1 MSGPAF
7 RGQAA
12 GRLKWLWQDRR
23 LAARAGLAG
32 VAGLLWALAFPKAG
46 IAGFAW
52 AAPGL
57 LVLAGWGLPRGAAFR
72 CGYVAGLVHFI
83 VSLSWLRFIPF
94 PAGAYAGWFALAAF
108 LALFP
113 AVWLMVVTGDSRRA
127 GPPATAPPLLRL
139 GADVAAW
146 PMKQLVLWALGGAA
160 AWVALDMLRSRIFG
174 GFPWNLLGASQQGQI
189 PLIQMASVT
198 GVHGVTL
205 LVVWFSLSLTA
216 ALLLL
221 VQVPEHPQRWRRPLF
236 LPLLGVVLVY
246 AWGFIEIWTDR
257 PAPRALRVALVQP
270 SIPQTLIWDASADGE
285 RFGRLMDLTRAAL
298 ATRPDLVVWPE
309 ASLPG
314 GITAEQFAELREAVR
329 LAGAW
334 FVFGTDDLEPLAAGG
349 DGRPRVYNAAMLMNP
364 EGGVVATYRKRKL
377 VIFGEYIPF
386 ERWLPW
392 LPRLIPAGGFSPG
405 TVPLTF
411 DFGGLGARASV
422 LICFEDCFPHEA
434 RRHAGP
440 DVDFLLNLTN
450 NGWFGEGAAQWQ
462 HAQGAVFRAV
472 ENGRPL
478 VRCANNGL
486 TGWVDARGR
495 IFETRFAGGG
505 DIYGTGFQV
514 VQVPL
519 AAAPRPTFYNRFG
532 DVFGWACV
540 AATLAGLLAARRRRK
555 PTGQPA

>member
-1 MSGPAF
+1 MSRRAGT
-7 RGQAA
+7 GQAA

-32 VAGLLWALAFPKAG
+32 GAGLLWALAFPNPGVAG
-46 IAGFAW
+46 LAW

-113 AVWLMVVTGDSRRA
+113 AAWLALVTAGSTRA
-127 GPPATAPPLLRL
+127 ESAGKIPPLLGL
-139 GADVAAW
+139 GADIAAW
-146 PMKQLVLWALGGAA
+146 PMRQVTLWPLFGAA
-160 AWVALDMLRSRIFG
+160 AWVALDMLRARIFG
-174 GFPWNLLGASQQGQI
+174 GFPWNLLGASQQGQV

-198 GVHGVTL
+198 GVHGVTF
-205 LVVWFSLSLTA
+205 LVVWVSLALLA
-216 ALLLL
+216 AFLLLL
-221 VQVPEHPQRWRRPLF
+221 RLPEQPLRWRRPVF
-236 LPLLGVVLVY
+236 VPLLVVVLVY
-246 AWGFIEIWTDR
+246 AWGFVEIWADR

-270 SIPQTLIWDASADGE
+270 SIPQTLIWDDSADGE

-314 GITAEQFAELREAVR
+314 GITADQFGELRDAVR
-329 LAGAW
+329 QAGAW
-334 FVFGTDDLEPLAAGG
+334 LVFGGDDVEPPASPEGE
-349 DGRPRVYNAAMLMNP
+349 GRPRVYNAALLMNP
-364 EGGVVATYRKRKL
+364 AGEVVAAYRKRKL

-392 LPRLIPAGGFSPG
+392 LARLIPSGGFTAGRDRPA
-405 TVPLTF
+405 F
-411 DFGGLGARASV
+411 DFEGLGARAAV

-434 RRHAGP
+434 RRHATP

-462 HAQGAVFRAV
+462 HAQGAVFRAI

-486 TGWVDARGR
+486 TCWVDARGR
-495 IFETRFAGGG
+495 VFETGFAGGG
-505 DIYGTGFQV
+505 GIYGAGFKV

-519 AAAPRPTFYNRFG
+519 AEAPRATFYNRFG

-540 AATLAGLLAARRRRK
+540 AVTVAGIVAARRARNSA
-555 PTGQPA
+555 PP